1 MTGIRCYGTHLPA
14 YRLARADIAAA
25 VGESATGTR
34 VVAGPG
40 EDSTTLGWRTLS
52 VEHRDNAG
60 DGCTNGGLATEV
72 ARLPE
77 DSDTRTAYTV
87 ALHQM
92 VAAIGE
98 VGTGDEGEAL
108 VDLSTLVGAMVLARA
123 TAGDEVS
130 ERILREVRRSLDRH

>member
-1 MTGIRCYGTHLPA
+1 MVVVMEE
-14 YRLARADIAAA
+14 RASEAQI
-25 VGESATGTR
+25 EQ
-34 VVAGPG
+34 VVAENPDDP
-40 EDSTTLGWRTLS
+40 ETARRIFLDDYLS

-60 DGCTNGGLATEV
+60 DGCPNAGLATEV

-92 VAAIGE
+92 VSAIGE

-108 VDLSTLVGAMVLARA
+108 VDL
-123 TAGDEVS
+123 
-130 ERILREVRRSLDRH
+130 